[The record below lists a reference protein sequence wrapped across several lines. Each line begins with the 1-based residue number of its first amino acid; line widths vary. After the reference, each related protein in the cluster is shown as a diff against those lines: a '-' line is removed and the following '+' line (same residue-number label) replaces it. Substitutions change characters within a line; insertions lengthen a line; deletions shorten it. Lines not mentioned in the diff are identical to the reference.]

1 MLFSVHLAPARLALV
16 TVVAASL
23 LQVPSP
29 PAWTAPR
36 DAAPARSQT
45 TRSAAEHAFYHPPR
59 EAIAGRHGTVIRA
72 RRLSGA
78 AALPDASNWLVIYRS
93 RTPAGKPVA
102 VSGTV
107 AVPVGT
113 PPDGGWPV
121 LSWAHGST
129 GVADL
134 CAPSRDSATHGAHD
148 YLGLVD
154 QTLTRWIDHGY
165 AVVKTDYQGLGTAGP
180 HSYLIGK
187 PEARAA
193 ADIVRAAHGLSDRL
207 SDRWVVAGHSQ
218 GGQAALFTSQI
229 GPRWIPELD
238 LRGAVPVAP
247 GSNYVKLFAAS
258 REAPIGGA
266 ALTSLVIRGVD
277 TVIDLAMRRILTRR
291 AWRMLPQT
299 EDRCVD
305 QLREQDS
312 WGGLPSDQVF
322 RDDADLT
329 RFDRVFDAN
338 DPKHT
343 TPAIPVLLAHGGLD
357 TVAPAAMSEAL
368 YAEQLA
374 KGSEIEFRYYPLADH
389 RQVIAESFEDAVAW
403 ADARV
408 GP

>member
-1 MLFSVHLAPARLALV
+1 MHFGIQLAPVRTALV

-23 LQVPSP
+23 LPVPSP

-36 DAAPARSQT
+36 DTAPARAQT
-45 TRSAAEHAFYHPPR
+45 ARAAAQHAFYYPTR
-59 EAIAGRHGTVIRA
+59 AAIAGRHGTVIRA

-78 AALPDASNWLVIYRS
+78 AVLPGAENWLVIYRS

-102 VSGTV
+102 ASGTV

-113 PPDGGWPV
+113 PPEGGWPV
-121 LSWAHGST
+121 LSWAHGTT
-129 GVADL
+129 GFADI

-154 QTLTRWIDHGY
+154 QTLSKWVDHGY
-165 AVVKTDYQGLGTAGP
+165 AVVRTDYQGLGTAGP

-187 PEARAA
+187 PEARAT
-193 ADIVRAAHGLSDRL
+193 ADIVRAAHQLSDRL

-218 GGQAALFTSQI
+218 GGQAAMFTSQT
-229 GPRWIPELD
+229 GPRWVPELE
-238 LRGAVPVAP
+238 LRGALPLAP
-247 GSNYVKLFAAS
+247 GSNYVELFAAS

-266 ALTSLVIRGVD
+266 ALTALVIRGVK
-277 TVIDLAMRRILTRR
+277 TVIDLATRRILTRR

-305 QLREQDS
+305 QLRKQDS

-329 RFDRVFDAN
+329 GFDRVFDTN
-338 DPKHT
+338 DPQYR
-343 TPAIPVLLAHGGLD
+343 TPAVPVLLAHGGLD
-357 TVAPAAMSEAL
+357 TVAPAAMSKAL

-374 KGSEIEFRYYPLADH
+374 RGSEIEFRYYPFADH

-408 GP
+408 NP